1 MQNGVAIGSERK
13 QLETP
18 SAVQLSDR
26 PNEEAARMLVMT
38 NIEKCMIDE
47 VDG

>member
-13 QLETP
+13 QFDTSL
-18 SAVQLSDR
+18 AVQLSDR
-26 PNEEAARMLVMT
+26 ANEEVARMLAMT
-38 NIEKCMIDE
+38 KIEKCMMDE